1 MISIPP
7 EILFHRFFQSAEL
20 GPRDRELYRG
30 KQDLENLPPDVRS
43 LLDDIQ
49 EHTNESLRQENQNV
63 PEHVDHPPFHFDY
76 IESSVPNALAFRYEG
91 YSFIGVTISLIY
103 VLWDVCIRLSRSEGM
118 ATLAGV
124 GPSADDRD
132 MFHVVLYRILLSFVV
147 AHEYT
152 HHVHGHV
159 CPREPG
165 ATLYNEI
172 LSESHEGGLDQQTL
186 EVAADGY
193 AAYLCLANLI
203 DGEGRTK
210 AIALLKLAGEPE
222 SAHDRVLLSCFVTGI
237 GGYLLNQPA
246 AGLDSVKIYRLTHPP
261 QAARINCFM
270 FHVIGWCKQYRPD
283 LKEWMTLDRFQ
294 KLMIVTAEA
303 TLGAAS
309 VWIEQTAFLK
319 SETGSEY
326 FRELDKKLKVYI
338 SSL

>member
-1 MISIPP
+1 MSIPP
-7 EILFHRFFQSAEL
+7 EILFHRFFQSGEL

-30 KQDLENLPPDVRS
+30 KQDLEKLPLDVRS
-43 LLDDIQ
+43 LLGGIQ
-49 EHTNESLRQENQNV
+49 EHINESLQQENQNV

-91 YSFIGVTISLIY
+91 YSFIGVTIGLIY

-118 ATLAGV
+118 ATLVGV
-124 GPSADDRD
+124 GPSADDHD
-132 MFHVVLYRILLSFVV
+132 MFHLVLNRILLLFVI

-165 ATLYNEI
+165 TMLYNEI
-172 LSESHEGGLDQQTL
+172 LSESQEGGLEQQTL
-186 EVAADGY
+186 EVDADGY
-193 AAYLCLANLI
+193 AAYHCLANLI
-203 DGEGRTK
+203 DGAERTK

-222 SAHDRVLLSCFVTGI
+222 SAQDMVLLSCFVSGI
-237 GGYLLNQPA
+237 GGYLLSQPA

-261 QAARINCFM
+261 QAARMNCLM
-270 FHVIGWCKQYRPD
+270 YQVIGWCKQNRPD
-283 LKEWMTLDRFQ
+283 LEEWMTLDRFQ

-303 TLGAAS
+303 LGTECGS

-326 FRELDKKLKVYI
+326 FRELDRKLKAYV